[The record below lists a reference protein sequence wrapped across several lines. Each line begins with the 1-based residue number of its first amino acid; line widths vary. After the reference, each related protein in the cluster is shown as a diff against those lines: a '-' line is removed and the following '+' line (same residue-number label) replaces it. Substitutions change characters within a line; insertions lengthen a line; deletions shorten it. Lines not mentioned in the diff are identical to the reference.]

1 MFSKIINDNELCSRY
16 ADAIFPNIRSTQDYR
31 GDKSFTSTL
40 RALLPTRLSEDEIIE
55 VRIYADSLS
64 ESDIKDISADE
75 FVTTYYGRRIG
86 ENRISICNIEGTD
99 AGNTAAF
106 KKIEESFTSIH
117 KGFKELPVLHNFF
130 YKQAY
135 VRFYINEEIKST
147 VVIVG
152 KLNIRAWHMIQSVI
166 SVIIPWWFKDKP
178 ITEEEH
184 RLVASLTERSSDAYE
199 ELIAEFASKYDFRS
213 AKIKES
219 LKGVTVASYRNS
231 LENTEYNIR
240 EKRNSL
246 ERNIAQYS
254 QLMREL
260 NELNIQHVGL
270 TQLINNGGEDTELIE
285 YFIRNKNI
293 ELVSAEDG
301 RINIVAKT
309 YLNAIDEEVFDSFYN
324 NDSSIFYRGYE
335 IRKDIFEDLAA
346 RKELINAIFGS
357 ERVLKLRLCGYYHL
371 SLGSDVSTSSGYVY
385 PQSCRNYIPNPH
397 IQYHGCLGDY
407 RVYMRK
413 YLTEGDIVSAVE
425 QCIASAGS
433 VNLAETVSSEHLI
446 WDLFGAYCDK
456 KIIEL
461 PDGTE
466 CTPEEAYKYITEIN
480 KTEEESNG

>member
-40 RALLPTRLSEDEIIE
+40 RALLPTRLSEDETIE

-75 FVTTYYGRRIG
+75 FVTAYYGRRIG

-213 AKIKES
+213 VKIKES
-219 LKGVTVASYRNS
+219 LKGVTVASYRRS
-231 LENTEYNIR
+231 LENTEYSIR
-240 EKRNSL
+240 EKRTSI
-246 ERNIAQYS
+246 ERNIEQYS
-254 QLMREL
+254 RLMKEL

-270 TQLINNGGEDTELIE
+270 TQLVNNGGEDTELIE
-285 YFIRNKNI
+285 YFIRNKNV
-293 ELVSAEDG
+293 ELISAENG
-301 RINIVAKT
+301 HIHIIAKA
-309 YLNAIDEEVFDSFYN
+309 YLLKFNEEAFDSFYN
-324 NDSSIFYRGYE
+324 NDNSIFYRGYE
-335 IRKDIFEDLAA
+335 IRCDVFKDLTA
-346 RKELINAIFGS
+346 RKKLIKALFGDDKI
-357 ERVLKLRLCGYYHL
+357 LKLKLCGYYNID
-371 SLGSDVSTSSGYVY
+371 LGGEVTSQSSYNY
-385 PQSCRNYIPNPH
+385 PYSYKNYIPNPH
-397 IQYHGCLGDY
+397 LQAHNCLGDY
-407 RVYMRK
+407 RPHMRAA
-413 YLTEGDIVSAVE
+413 LTSGDIVTAVE

-433 VNLAETVSSEHLI
+433 VNLDETVSSEHLI
-446 WDLFGAYCDK
+446 WDLFGAYSDRK
-456 KIIEL
+456 VIEL